1 MKPETKWATDWRY
14 GVEPELEKKTSEELL
29 LVFQDFW
36 NGTCL
41 ETKSKS
47 TKQRYAG
54 ALHALGGYLVEEAVN
69 GNRGNKL
76 IYDFLKSY
84 IDSGDGPLIYHD
96 NEAWQS
102 ELDTVCRKLY
112 KFLAARC

>member
-1 MKPETKWATDWRY
+1 MKPDKKWITDWHH

-29 LVFQDFW
+29 IAFQDFW
-36 NGTCL
+36 NSTCL
-41 ETKSKS
+41 DAKSKS
-47 TKQRYAG
+47 TKQRYTG

-69 GNRGNKL
+69 GKRGNKS

-84 IDSGDGPLIYHD
+84 IDCGDGPLIYHD

-102 ELDTVCRKLY
+102 EFDTVCRKLY
-112 KFLAARC
+112 KFLAAQC